1 MCNQFFFCIFAPGK
15 KHNDMKTTEPVIKL
29 VLSPKSRKDGT
40 SPIYIHVNWK
50 TTRAAEASGVYA
62 TKSTFSLQKRKPKV
76 LNRLREVEDRA
87 YELLSS
93 GKPFTAKDCLGK
105 VSSVS
110 PVKAVL
116 EMASVKRL
124 SKRTT
129 ESYFTAVKSVSKM
142 FPDFM
147 LDSLTL
153 MDIKRWAKMAG
164 LQPQTV
170 CNYLKKLH
178 SLYEYSLAAGYV
190 KENPMKG
197 WRFKA
202 DGYRFKDK
210 PRAKTRTEVSMITD
224 VFLAG
229 GELSEAAGI
238 WLAGYYFCGM
248 ALVDLVAQDWSSVK
262 KVHSD
267 GEYYSFTYRRRKTME
282 LATVMTPVFP
292 ITEKLMAL
300 LLTRPWEKHKSYIQY
315 VNRRLGKILPGLT
328 YYQCRHTFAK
338 YMVERGVPLNIVCG
352 MMGRSVNGIAAYVTR
367 VSEPEMMAEAAS
379 KIRFTEMPPSTEEDL
394 W

>member
-1 MCNQFFFCIFAPGK
+1 
-15 KHNDMKTTEPVIKL
+15 MKTLEPIIKI
-29 VLSPKSRKDGT
+29 VLSNKVRKDGK

-50 TTRAAEASGVYA
+50 RTRAAEATGVYA
-62 TKSTFSLQKRKPKV
+62 TKSTFSLQKNKPSVRK
-76 LNRLREVEDRA
+76 RLREVEDRA
-87 YELLSS
+87 YNLLSS
-93 GKPFTAKDCLGK
+93 GKPFTAKDCLSN

-110 PVKAVL
+110 PVKVVL
-116 EMASVKRL
+116 EMSHVKRL
-124 SKRTT
+124 KKRTT
-129 ESYFTAVKSVSKM
+129 DSYFTAVKSLNRM
-142 FPDFM
+142 FQDFT

-153 MDIKRWAKMAG
+153 PDIKGWARMSG

-190 KENPMKG
+190 RENPMKG

-210 PRAKTRTEVSMITD
+210 PRARTRTEVSMITEA
-224 VFLAG
+224 FLFG

-238 WLAGYYFCGM
+238 WLSGYYFCGM

-262 KVHSD
+262 KVHSS

-292 ITEKLMAL
+292 ITERLMGL
-300 LLTRPWEKHKSYIQY
+300 LLTRPWEIHRSYMQY
-315 VNRRLGKILPGLT
+315 VNRRLNRILPGLT

-379 KIRFTEMPPSTEEDL
+379 KIRFTEIPPSPEEDL